1 VLKLLYSVAKA
12 GTYWWAIYSKYHKEK
27 LLMDTSTYNPCLLII
42 LTDSV
47 FRVVGIQTDNTIILG
62 NKRFLT
68 REKQELA

>member
-1 VLKLLYSVAKA
+1 
-12 GTYWWAIYSKYHKEK
+12 
-27 LLMDTSTYNPCLLII
+27 MDTSTYNPCLLII